1 MELLIIVGFE
11 DESDFDFARAKCVG
25 AVEELLN
32 ELDEEGRL
40 DGKWTVDWEVVD
52 KIDGT

>member
-25 AVEELLN
+25 AVEELLH
-32 ELDEEGRL
+32 ELDDEGRL
-40 DGKWTVDWEVVD
+40 DGKWTVDLEQTN
-52 KIDGT
+52 GT